1 MASITVVVS
10 VSISR
15 QIALIAVD
23 ATTLA
28 FPQRFVPMVDAF
40 PSVPL
45 VSLFVPIN
53 ASVYK
58 QTPKIVANV
67 ENAVPV
73 VQAVAMVRAAI
84 LLLITITAEDAID
97 NATLATV
104 VVVAAVETSFMTKI
118 TVEDVTAVVPLDI
131 LAVPQAVVIQ
141 KQIVITVVAVI
152 VVVPP
157 DMVDVVADVVT
168 SHLIVTIVVAVIV
181 VVPPAMGVVV
191 VPVETLPTIAIIV
204 VVAIVAVLL
213 VMDVAEDLAKIFV
226 TTKKIAD
233 DVDINVVVGLSVLAD
248 LALGC
253 R

>member
-1 MASITVVVS
+1 VASITVVVS

-58 QTPKIVANV
+58 QTPKNVANV

-157 DMVDVVADVVT
+157 
-168 SHLIVTIVVAVIV
+168 
-181 VVPPAMGVVV
+181 AMGVVV

>member
-157 DMVDVVADVVT
+157 
-168 SHLIVTIVVAVIV
+168 
-181 VVPPAMGVVV
+181 AMGVVV